1 MKRGLSEKQEIM
13 RGKTN
18 IFLKPFMK
26 QILLLFC
33 LSSSTISLLTLKKK
47 KQAPSCSHILLH
59 LSPSPAMFSGDS
71 RRPDAGNSHAMMDLA
86 SGDPPLHFYT
96 HFTFVFG
103 EIERDPNWGS

>member
-33 LSSSTISLLTLKKK
+33 LSSSSFSLLTSLKT
-47 KQAPSCSHILLH
+47 QAPPCPHFLFH
-59 LSPSPAMFSGDS
+59 FSPSPATFSGDS
-71 RRPDAGNSHAMMDLA
+71 RRPGAGNSHAMMDLA

-96 HFTFVFG
+96 HITFAFG
-103 EIERDPNWGS
+103 ETERDPNWGS